1 MMDRNATGRMDH
13 GPEGAQAEW
22 LGAMHS
28 LAEQIQRQQQLSQQM
43 TQELMNTYMQLLNTQ
58 GSYLSELPQQQ
69 QQNFQQLTQQAMQ
82 QAQEQQR
89 TLQQQARGQQQNFQ
103 QVFQQTLDTFSQL
116 FNVPASHAREGAQS
130 AQESA
135 RIVQR
140 AASEVPIEGYD
151 ELNVEEIVARLE
163 GLSGEEVGRVR
174 EYERR
179 TKNRATLLEQID
191 RRAAAGG
198 AS

>member
-1 MMDRNATGRMDH
+1 MTQEGMRDLQGNLQG
-13 GPEGAQAEW
+13 GAQRW
-22 LGAMHS
+22 VDTMQR
-28 LAEQIQRQQQLSQQM
+28 LAEQIQKQQQVSQQM
-43 TQELMNTYMQLLNTQ
+43 TEELLNTYMQLLNTQ
-58 GSYLSELPQQQ
+58 GSYLAELPQQQ

-103 QVFQQTLDTFSQL
+103 QLFQQTLDTYSRL
-116 FNVPASHAREGAQS
+116 FNIPASHAGEGAQI

-135 RIVQR
+135 QIVQR

-151 ELNVEEIVARLE
+151 ELNVEEIAARLE
-163 GLSGEEVGRVR
+163 GLSDEEVGRVR

-179 TKNRATLLEQID
+179 NKNRATLLEQID
-191 RRAAAGG
+191 RRAAGG
-198 AS
+198 ASS